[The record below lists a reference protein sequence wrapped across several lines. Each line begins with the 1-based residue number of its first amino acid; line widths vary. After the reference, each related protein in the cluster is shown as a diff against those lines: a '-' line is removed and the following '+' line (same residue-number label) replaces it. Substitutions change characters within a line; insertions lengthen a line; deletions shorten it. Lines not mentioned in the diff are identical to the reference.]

1 MSLYLL
7 IMKQVVDVKLTKG
20 IGRYVAYIKIQ
31 FRLYILSNPSSSKA
45 H

>member
-7 IMKQVVDVKLTKG
+7 IMKSVVDVIFAKG
-20 IGRYVAYIKIQ
+20 TGRYVAYIKIQ
-31 FRLYILSNPSSSKA
+31 FRLYIPSNPSGSKA